1 MFKIAF
7 KMIVGLVIFL
17 LFACSKG
24 GAPAPPLQPSN
35 PCLVNG
41 IDTCAASKVIKVSI
55 DLSKTYQT
63 IHSFGASD
71 CWTIKYIGKNWP
83 VAKRNDIADLLFSK
97 DFDANGNPKGIGLS
111 MWRSNIGAGSFEQG
125 TASNISSEWRR
136 EECYLN
142 SNGSY
147 DWTKQ
152 AGNRWFVKAAKDRG
166 VENLLLF
173 SISPPVSMTKNGYA
187 FGPDGA
193 EKSKLN
199 LVAGKTDTFA
209 GFLTEV
215 VKHYNQDGLPV
226 NYLSP
231 VNEPQWDWTAN
242 SSGMASQ
249 EGSAAANAEFSGLI
263 KAIDQKITDKTLPVK
278 IAAGEAGSL
287 NYLYQSVA
295 DNPLRSD
302 VVNYFWNPGS
312 SGYIGNLPSVE
323 KAILGH
329 SYFSQ
334 PAISS
339 LVSNRVSLQNKI
351 SSTNSNLNFWESEYC
366 ILSGEYN
373 TAGNGR
379 DLGIESALYIARVI
393 HTDLALANAASWS
406 WWLAVSPGDYKDGLV
421 YVSDLSGNM
430 GELGATKS
438 DGLIYRS
445 KMLWAVGN
453 FSRFIRPG
461 MKRVSS
467 APDSYSNPED
477 AAMNLMISAYKDETS
492 KQVVVV
498 VINMTTSSQNIN
510 LAGINFVSGSV
521 KSYTTSGSKDLTV
534 SSVSDA
540 SKIPIESKSIITLVG
555 NYQ

>member
-1 MFKIAF
+1 MFKTAN
-7 KMIVGLVIFL
+7 KMIVGLVTFL
-17 LFACSKG
+17 LVACSKG
-24 GAPAPPLQPSN
+24 GAPAQPLQPAN

-41 IDTCAASKVIKVSI
+41 VDTCAAAKVIKVSI

-83 VAKRNDIADLLFSK
+83 VAKRNEIADLLFSK
-97 DFDANGNPKGIGLS
+97 DFDANGDPKGIGLS

-125 TASNISSEWRR
+125 TASNISSDWRR

-152 AGNRWFVKAAKDRG
+152 SGNRWFIKAAKDRG

-173 SISPPVSMTKNGYA
+173 SISPPVSMTKNAYA
-187 FGPDGA
+187 FGPDGT

-249 EGSAAANAEFSGLI
+249 EGSAATNAEFSGLI
-263 KAIDQKITDKTLPVK
+263 KAIDQKITAKALSVK

-287 NYLYQSVA
+287 NYLYQSVT

-302 VVNYFWNPGS
+302 VVNYFWNAGS

-329 SYFSQ
+329 SYFAQ
-334 PAISS
+334 PTLSA
-339 LVSNRVSLQNKI
+339 LVSNRVSLQNRI
-351 SSTNSNLNFWESEYC
+351 SGVSPNLNFWQSEYC

-379 DLGIESALYIARVI
+379 DLGMEPALYIARVI

-406 WWLAVSPGDYKDGLV
+406 WWLAVSPADYKDGLV

-430 GELGATKS
+430 GELEATKS
-438 DGLIYRS
+438 DGTIYRS

-461 MKRVSS
+461 MKRVS
-467 APDSYSNPED
+467 AVPDGYTNAED
-477 AAMNLMISAYKDETS
+477 AAKNIMISTYKDEVN

-498 VINMTTSSQNIN
+498 LINMTTTTQNISCT
-510 LAGINFVSGSV
+510 GVNFVSGSV
-521 KSYTTSGSKDLTV
+521 RSYTTSGSKNLSVESVADL
-534 SSVSDA
+534 
-540 SKIPIESKSIITLVG
+540 SKIPLEGKSIITLVG
-555 NYQ
+555 NYK